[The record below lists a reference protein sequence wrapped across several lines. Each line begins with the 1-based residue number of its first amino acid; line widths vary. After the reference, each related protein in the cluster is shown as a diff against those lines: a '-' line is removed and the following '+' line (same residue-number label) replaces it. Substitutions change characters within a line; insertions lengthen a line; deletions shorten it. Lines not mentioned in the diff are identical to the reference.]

1 MIWMRSPLVLAFLA
15 VATAGCGAPESA
27 QGSIEAIGSAAAPGA
42 VCHAGGSRHD
52 LPGPACTPGE
62 ADSRVTQANIHQT
75 ICLRG
80 YSAGVRPPVS
90 ESERIKRE
98 RMHAY
103 GMDSV
108 RVTDVELDH
117 LAPLS
122 LGGAS
127 TRANLW
133 PQLWPDAHRKDALE
147 NRLHSLVC
155 SGQLDL
161 ATAQRAITSNWEA
174 AYSRYMSGQ

>member
-1 MIWMRSPLVLAFLA
+1 MIRVRFSLALAVLA
-15 VATAGCGAPESA
+15 VMTPGCGMPGNA
-27 QGSIEAIGSAAAPGA
+27 QGSVAAIGSAAAPSA

-52 LPGPACTPGE
+52 LPDPSCTPGE
-62 ADSRVTQANIHQT
+62 VDGRVTQANIHHT
-75 ICLRG
+75 ICVRG
-80 YSAGVRPPVS
+80 YSASVRPPVS
-90 ESERIKRE
+90 ETEPIKRE
-98 RMHAY
+98 RMRAY
-103 GMDSV
+103 AMDSV
-108 RVTDVELDH
+108 RMVDVELDH

-174 AYSRYMSGQ
+174 AHAQYVIGR

>member
-1 MIWMRSPLVLAFLA
+1 MICMRSSLVLALLA
-15 VATAGCGAPESA
+15 VGTACYGMPGNA
-27 QGSIEAIGSAAAPGA
+27 QGSVDAIGSAAVPSA

-52 LPGPACTPGE
+52 LPDPSCTPGE
-62 ADSRVTQANIHQT
+62 ADGRVTQANIHRT
-75 ICLRG
+75 ICVRG
-80 YSAGVRPPVS
+80 YSASVRPPVS
-90 ESERIKRE
+90 ETEPIKRE

-108 RVTDVELDH
+108 RLVNVELDH
-117 LAPLS
+117 VAPLS

-127 TRANLW
+127 TRPNLW

-155 SGQLDL
+155 NGQLDL
-161 ATAQRAITSNWEA
+161 AAAQRAITSNWEV
-174 AYSRYMSGQ
+174 AYAQYVSGQ